1 MLYEVNPIGHL
12 SCFCYPNACYI
23 ISQLRT
29 NTHIRAT
36 QRISQDS
43 SQKDTSNMQLSVTL
57 LICVIATCIMTTCR
71 CFFISNKIQASTNNV
86 LFTSSKPICMVS
98 KNSYNEG
105 ALTIEKRILH
115 SIISFG
121 VALTAFSISSNAIDL
136 PMTYTS
142 EDKSIVFK
150 HTEDLQFS
158 PKPLKTHD
166 KEILLKSELI
176 KGFNAGVTVSVTS
189 TTNDLSFTLITTI
202 LPCHSYTRA
211 LSTFFS

>member
-1 MLYEVNPIGHL
+1 
-12 SCFCYPNACYI
+12 
-23 ISQLRT
+23 
-29 NTHIRAT
+29 
-36 QRISQDS
+36 
-43 SQKDTSNMQLSVTL
+43 
-57 LICVIATCIMTTCR
+57 
-71 CFFISNKIQASTNNV
+71 
-86 LFTSSKPICMVS
+86 MVS

-202 LPCHSYTRA
+202 LPCHSYT
-211 LSTFFS
+211 